1 MTDQPGLNDDA
12 SVGRAE
18 GLVASEVNGE
28 IVILSI
34 EVGHFFHLNATGS
47 RIWNLL
53 DAPMTVAGLCSAMRE
68 RFSVDADDCRRD
80 VVEFVQGMLAKGL
93 IERV

>member
-1 MTDQPGLNDDA
+1 MSERPDVAADA
-12 SVGRAE
+12 NLARAE

-53 DAPMTVAGLCSAMRE
+53 DAPMTVAALGAAMRE
-68 RFSVDADDCRRD
+68 RFAVGADECCRD
-80 VVEFVQGMLAKGL
+80 VTEFVQGMLDKGL
-93 IERV
+93 LERV